1 MFPDVQLDPHS
12 NVPLYRQLYGSIR
25 SAIVDGILRH
35 GERIPA
41 TRELAG
47 LLGLNR
53 TTISAA
59 YDLLES
65 EGFVRGHVGRGS
77 FVVGLPSASA
87 ADWALNFPSA
97 DSEPPSPPPA
107 GAISFATARPSADL
121 FPLDDFRRSCDEALS
136 GSGAADILQLGS
148 AYGYAPLREY
158 LLDAARRDGLARDGD
173 DLIITNGCQQA
184 LDLVQ
189 RVLIHPGDPVLVED
203 PVYPGLKNL
212 FLRAGARLV
221 GVPVGPDGLSPDALD
236 AAPRARVLVT
246 TPTFQNPT
254 GATIPAERRLELLD
268 AARNRGLL
276 VIENDIYGDL
286 RYEGA
291 AVPPL
296 KASDETRRVA
306 LLQSFSKITFP
317 GLRVGWVLGPRALIA
332 RLAEA
337 KQVTDLHSDQ
347 LSQAA
352 LLRFAES
359 GRLAAHRQRV
369 VTAGGLRLKA
379 VLEACGRWLPAG
391 SEFTRPEG
399 GMNLWV
405 RLPRPLDAMDLLAR
419 AHRAGV
425 AYIPGRYF
433 EVSRHDPGALRLSF
447 AGLAPAEIRRGV
459 EILGSIASAELER
472 TRTERR
478 APAPAL
484 V

>member
-1 MFPDVQLDPHS
+1 MFPDVQLDPQS
-12 NVPLYRQLYGSIR
+12 GVPLYRQLYTSIKD
-25 SAIVDGILRH
+25 AIVDGTLRR

-47 LLGLNR
+47 MLGLNR

-59 YDLLES
+59 YELLET

-77 FVVGLPSASA
+77 FVVGLSSAST
-87 ADWALNFPSA
+87 ADWSLDFPRF
-97 DSEPPSPPPA
+97 DSESPAPAPA

-121 FPLDDFRRSCDEALS
+121 FPIEEFRRSCDEALT
-136 GSGAADILQLGS
+136 GPGAADILQLGS
-148 AYGYAPLREY
+148 SYGYAPLREH
-158 LLDAARRDGLARDGD
+158 LLEAARRDGLARDGD
-173 DLIITNGCQQA
+173 DLLITNGCQQA

-189 RVLIHPGDPVLVED
+189 RVLVRPGDPVLVED

-212 FLRAGARLV
+212 FLRAGAQLV
-221 GVPVGPDGLSPDALD
+221 GVPVGPDGLRVDALD
-236 AAPRARVLVT
+236 AAPRAKVLVT
-246 TPTFQNPT
+246 TPAFQNPT
-254 GATIPAERRLELLD
+254 GATIPLSARTELLA

-286 RYEGA
+286 RYEGSP
-291 AVPPL
+291 VPSL
-296 KASDETRRVA
+296 KALDDTGRVA
-306 LLQSFSKITFP
+306 LLRSFSKITFP

-332 RLAEA
+332 SLAEA
-337 KQVTDLHSDQ
+337 KQVADLHSDQ

-359 GRLAAHRQRV
+359 GRLAAHRACV
-369 VTAGGLRLKA
+369 IAAGAVRLKA
-379 VLEACGRWLPAG
+379 VLAACARWLPPG
-391 SEFTRPEG
+391 TEFTRPEG

-419 AHRAGV
+419 AHDEGV

-433 EVSRHDPGALRLSF
+433 EISRHDPGALRLSF
-447 AGLAPAEIRRGV
+447 AGVTPEEIEAGV
-459 EILGSIASAELER
+459 RILGSIASAESDR
-472 TRTERR
+472 ARNQRR
-478 APAPAL
+478 VPSPAL

>member
-1 MFPDVQLDPHS
+1 M
-12 NVPLYRQLYGSIR
+12 
-25 SAIVDGILRH
+25 
-35 GERIPA
+35 
-41 TRELAG
+41 
-47 LLGLNR
+47 
-53 TTISAA
+53 
-59 YDLLES
+59 
-65 EGFVRGHVGRGS
+65 
-77 FVVGLPSASA
+77 ASA
-87 ADWALNFPSA
+87 RTRSTPRLA
-97 DSEPPSPPPA
+97 PA
-107 GAISFATARPSADL
+107 CWL
-121 FPLDDFRRSCDEALS
+121 
-136 GSGAADILQLGS
+136 
-148 AYGYAPLREY
+148 
-158 LLDAARRDGLARDGD
+158 
-173 DLIITNGCQQA
+173 
-184 LDLVQ
+184 
-189 RVLIHPGDPVLVED
+189 
-203 PVYPGLKNL
+203 
-212 FLRAGARLV
+212 
-221 GVPVGPDGLSPDALD
+221 
-236 AAPRARVLVT
+236 T

-296 KASDETRRVA
+296 KAMDETGRVA

-379 VLEACGRWLPAG
+379 VLEACGRWLPPG

-419 AHRAGV
+419 AHRAGI

-478 APAPAL
+478 APAPGTGL
-484 V
+484 GEGVF